1 MKGARLTVFHTSDF
15 QVGAPFLPEAAE
27 AMLRVFESVSPDVVV
42 VSGDLTQRAK
52 RREFQLA
59 RRTLDRFGAGTPI
72 VVTPGN
78 HDVPLYRFWE
88 RIAGPFMK
96 WDAFVGGGARDT
108 VTRVP
113 GATFVALASAAP
125 RRAVVN
131 GRIDEPQLAFARR
144 AFAAAPSPDDL
155 RIVVTHHHFVPAP
168 DGDGGSPL
176 PRATEIAAAFQEMG
190 ADAVLG
196 GHVHQ
201 LHLTTSDDLDTTG
214 VSTVHG
220 GGGAVS
226 DSDVPLPFLA
236 TGTSTSKRGRGV
248 ETGWNSLCVH
258 RFGADEIEVT
268 PFRRAP
274 AAGDFEEMEVVRF
287 GLRPR
292 GASSTKGAREGRA
305 V

>member
-1 MKGARLTVFHTSDF
+1 MKGARLTVFHASDF
-15 QVGAPFLPEAAE
+15 QVGAPFLPDAAD

-59 RRTLDRFGAGTPI
+59 RRTLDRFGAGTPV

-88 RIAGPFMK
+88 RIAAPFGQ
-96 WDAFVGGGARDT
+96 WDAFVGGCARDS
-108 VTRVP
+108 VTRIP

-131 GRIDEPQLAFARR
+131 GRIDQSQLAFARR
-144 AFAAAPSPDDL
+144 AFAAAPSLDDL
-155 RIVVTHHHFVPAP
+155 RIVVTHHHFVPTP
-168 DGDGGSPL
+168 DGDGGPPM
-176 PRATEIAAAFQEMG
+176 PRAAEIATAFQEMG

-201 LHLTTSDDLDTTG
+201 LHLTTSDDLATTG
-214 VSTVHG
+214 ASTVG
-220 GGGAVS
+220 GGREVVFY
-226 DSDVPLPFLA
+226 SDVPLPLLA

-274 AAGDFEEMEVVRF
+274 AADDFEKMKALRF

-292 GASSTKGAREGRA
+292 GSSSTNGAREGRA